1 MKTLFWINS
10 IVFIPQNS
18 LMLLQ
23 TMVTNLFCIKA
34 TSNLYLAKPKSS
46 LYLYR
51 IEMVLKMEMAS
62 IF

>member
-1 MKTLFWINS
+1 M
-10 IVFIPQNS
+10 
-18 LMLLQ
+18 MLQ